1 MAAHRRWRPDAA
13 LRTARRGRRARGHGR
28 REPAQYSL
36 DAICRRHGL
45 PGKDTALLEE
55 ACKAAGFKIS
65 KKTPIQSYIWQL
77 PARLCRPLRRDRRG
91 ANARSVRN
99 SQADRRAGRHARRL
113 SARGR
118 PAADGA
124 WKCAGAAS
132 ASIKTPP
139 SKPTIS
145 FIGKRDAALKELS
158 DQHGA
163 AVSMAEIQGRK
174 WLEKTFD
181 GYGISYPRTAKG
193 NPSFST
199 KKSGWMAEH
208 EHWLPRG
215 IAVAKKYNHAGETF
229 IRGHILDH
237 IVNGRIY
244 GEIRPHLSDEGGT
257 ISFRFSYSNP
267 PLQQMP
273 KRDDEI
279 GPLIRRRVPAGRGR
293 VLGHGRRQ
301 PAGIPRVGA
310 LRRAAR
316 PAERARGSQGLP
328 QRSRHRLSRAG
339 RRDDRVGPRHGQDR
353 ELRQRL
359 RLRRGDVRQDD
370 RQVLRQ
376 KRQPSWRNTTPG
388 CRS

>member
-1 MAAHRRWRPDAA
+1 MRTLEVSEILRQIVEREGTRDAYRLEVDLLPMVLEMRRRGIRIDQDAA
-13 LRTARRGRRARGHGR
+13 EQA
-28 REPAQYSL
+28 Y
-36 DAICRRHGL
+36 
-45 PGKDTALLEE
+45 DT
-55 ACKAAGFKIS
+55 
-65 KKTPIQSYIWQL
+65 
-77 PARLCRPLRRDRRG
+77 
-91 ANARSVRN
+91 
-99 SQADRRAGRHARRL
+99 
-113 SARGR
+113 
-118 PAADGA
+118 
-124 WKCAGAAS
+124 
-132 ASIKTPP
+132 
-139 SKPTIS
+139 
-145 FIGKRDAALKELS
+145 FIGKRDAALTELS

-279 GPLIRRRVPAGRGR
+279 GPLIRSAFLPEEGEFWATADASQQEFRGWVHYGVQHGLPSAQEAAKAYRNDPDTDFHELVGEMTGLGRDMAKTANFAKGYGSGVATFAKTIGKSLRRSDSH
-293 VLGHGRRQ
+293 HGAIRRQ
-301 PAGIPRVGA
+301 AAVRSEA
-310 LRRAAR
+310 L
-316 PAERARGSQGLP
+316 S
-328 QRSRHRLSRAG
+328 HRAG
-339 RRDDRVGPRHGQDR
+339 EGVPHRHH
-353 ELRQRL
+353 
-359 RLRRGDVRQDD
+359 
-370 RQVLRQ
+370 
-376 KRQPSWRNTTPG
+376 PTI
-388 CRS
+388 